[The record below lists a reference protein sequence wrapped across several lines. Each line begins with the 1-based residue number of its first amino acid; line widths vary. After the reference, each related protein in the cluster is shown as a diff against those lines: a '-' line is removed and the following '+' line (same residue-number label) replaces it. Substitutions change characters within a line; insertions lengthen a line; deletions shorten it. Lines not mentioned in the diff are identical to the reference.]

1 MNNVPRISDAE
12 WEVMKVLWA
21 QAPCTANDVIEALR
35 TRTDWNPKTV
45 RTLLTRLTQKNAIA
59 YAQENRVY
67 TYYPLVSEADSV
79 QVETHSFLKRMHGGA
94 FKPLL
99 MNFLKEERLSAE
111 DIQELKAL
119 LDDQNKTK

>member
-1 MNNVPRISDAE
+1 
-12 WEVMKVLWA
+12 
-21 QAPCTANDVIEALR
+21 
-35 TRTDWNPKTV
+35 
-45 RTLLTRLTQKNAIA
+45 
-59 YAQENRVY
+59 
-67 TYYPLVSEADSV
+67 
-79 QVETHSFLKRMHGGA
+79 MHGGA